1 MEKTYL
7 FRADGDSATGMGHLM
22 RCLTIASAIKGR
34 VVFVCGR
41 KESAEVVCDRGF
53 ETIVLDSDPFCM
65 EEEIP
70 KWNDFCLQWKKPV
83 MILVDS
89 YYVTDTYLTALQKY
103 GTVALLDDCCE
114 HCHPAHMIINYNVF
128 ADLEQYKRLYRDTKT
143 LLYVG
148 GSFVPV
154 RQEFQNS
161 TYQIRETAGDI
172 LITTGGGDIDN
183 IGGEILTNLVMR
195 MPTMQFHLVAG
206 RFHPGKEELK
216 EFAAQRENV
225 HIYEDVTDMA
235 ALMKK
240 CDICVSA
247 GGTTVYELSSI
258 GVPLV
263 VFSYAKNQEAL
274 PEYLGRKQ
282 IAAYGGAWH
291 KDKQSTL
298 NRICNLVEDLASSY
312 EKRWEYWKQE
322 RLLIDGKGAER
333 IAALLFRGADIRK
346 EHEE

>member
-1 MEKTYL
+1 MENTYL
-7 FRADGDSATGMGHLM
+7 FRADGNSATGMGHLM

-34 VVFVCGR
+34 VIFVCS
-41 KESAEVVCDRGF
+41 KEESAGVVIDRGF
-53 ETIVLDSDPFCM
+53 EAVVLHTNPHCM

-70 KWNDFCLQWKKPV
+70 KWEDLSLRLEKPV

-103 GTVALLDDCCE
+103 GTVALLDDCAE
-114 HCHPAHMIINYNVF
+114 HCYPVHMIINYNVF
-128 ADLEQYKRLYRDTKT
+128 ADLEQYKRLYKDTKT

-148 GSFVPV
+148 GSFVPL
-154 RQEFQNS
+154 RREFQNS
-161 TYQIRETAGDI
+161 TYQIRETARDI

-183 IGGEILTNLVMR
+183 IGGEILTRLAER
-195 MPTMQFHLVAG
+195 MPDMQLHLVAG

-216 EFAAQRENV
+216 KFAAHRENV
-225 HIYEDVTDMA
+225 YIYEDVTAMA
-235 ALMKK
+235 SLMEK
-240 CDICVSA
+240 CDICVTA
-247 GGTTVYELSSI
+247 GGTTIYELSSI

-263 VFSYAKNQEAL
+263 GFSYAKNQEAL
-274 PEYLGRKQ
+274 PEYLGKNK

-298 NRICNLVEDLASSY
+298 NRICEQVEALASSY
-312 EKRWEYWKQE
+312 EKRLEYWKRE
-322 RLLIDGKGAER
+322 RLLIDGKGAKR
-333 IAALLFRGADIRK
+333 IAALLLQGTGIRK